1 MALVIA
7 SESRGT
13 LAAPGGWLTAA
24 GRLSG
29 FVGGYLLLVLVLLM
43 ARIPWLERSVGQDK
57 LVRWHRRLGPW
68 AIWLITAHVALVVW
82 GYSKLNATGLFH
94 QLFQFVSSY
103 PDMLA
108 ALVAYGLLVMV
119 GVVSIRISRRRLK
132 YETWWIAHLYAYLA
146 VALAFAHQ
154 MNTGVA
160 FLSHPLTRML
170 WAGAWIAAAAC
181 VLLFRV
187 GLPVLRNLQHRL
199 EVVEVTE
206 EGPGVYSVVCMGRN
220 LSRLAVSGGQ
230 FFQWRFMTKEL
241 WWHAH
246 PFSLSALPR
255 PPYLRITVKGLGDHS
270 SEIAHLRPGTR
281 VLVEGPYGIFTHH
294 VRSSQH
300 VVLIGAGVGLTPLRA
315 LLEDLPLEVDVTVI
329 VRASTVEDVVH
340 RAEIASLVE
349 QHAGTLREVLGSRRE
364 VQLDSRA
371 IRRLAPD
378 IARSDVY
385 VCGPAAFTEAIV
397 EATEQLGVPRDQV
410 HLEEFSF

>member
-1 MALVIA
+1 MVTTRFSPVDRRKASPRRRPPHRAGHAPLPRFADGCAALAGLGLGAVVALVIA

-29 FVGGYLLLVLVLLM
+29 FVGGYLLLMLVLLM

-68 AIWLITAHVALVVW
+68 TIWLITAHVALVVW

-94 QLFQFVSSY
+94 QLFQFVRSY

-246 PFSLSALPR
+246 PFSLSALPV
-255 PPYLRITVKGLGDHS
+255 PPTSGS
-270 SEIAHLRPGTR
+270 PS
-281 VLVEGPYGIFTHH
+281 
-294 VRSSQH
+294 
-300 VVLIGAGVGLTPLRA
+300 
-315 LLEDLPLEVDVTVI
+315 
-329 VRASTVEDVVH
+329 RASVTTAARSHTSVP
-340 RAEIASLVE
+340 AP
-349 QHAGTLREVLGSRRE
+349 GSS
-364 VQLDSRA
+364 SRA
-371 IRRLAPD
+371 PMGSSPTTSARR
-378 IARSDVY
+378 S
-385 VCGPAAFTEAIV
+385 TW
-397 EATEQLGVPRDQV
+397 
-410 HLEEFSF
+410 S